1 MKVANNGM
9 LNENNNHNKS
19 NEGSIQRYAK
29 EGSNQWHLMKIAND
43 GKFNEKNNHWQIK
56 RHVNEGS
63 NQWHVTRS

>member
-29 EGSNQWHLMKIAND
+29 EGSNQWHIMKVAND
-43 GKFNEKNNHWQIK
+43 GKLNEKKQ
-56 RHVNEGS
+56 S
-63 NQWHVTRS
+63 LTNQTTCKWR